1 MDLPVPKSQY
11 PVRTRRTPSKMKG
24 ACTTAYRRW
33 AGAFACLLK
42 GTAMPSI
49 SPVTRKAVRCSR
61 ETAWL
66 TAQVTAQLIAS
77 TADINAP
84 TPSAALTG
92 ALERVAELENAA
104 AKEGRTID
112 YAGVMSLDTEAF
124 CEAAGLPQAP
134 ATLADERYMFTLSGK
149 DLIADIYRWCPI
161 LAERTGA
168 AQVKPAQAVRLALR
182 IHLLDAAG
190 TLPYAER

>member
-1 MDLPVPKSQY
+1 
-11 PVRTRRTPSKMKG
+11 
-24 ACTTAYRRW
+24 
-33 AGAFACLLK
+33 
-42 GTAMPSI
+42 MPSI

-66 TAQVTAQLIAS
+66 TAQVTARLIAS

-92 ALERVAELENAA
+92 ALARTHELEAE
-104 AKEGRTID
+104 AKATGRTID
-112 YAGVMSLDTEAF
+112 YAGVMKLDTAAF

-149 DLIADIYRWCPI
+149 DLIADIYSWCPT
-161 LAERTGA
+161 LAEHTDA

-182 IHLLDAAG
+182 IYLLDAVGA
-190 TLPYAER
+190 LPYAER